1 MPARSGDGRPNRD
14 RSAFDVVI
22 YGATSFVGQILCRY
36 FVERHGTDGELRWAI
51 AGRNRDK
58 LDQVASESGADVPRI
73 VADAADDEALRSL
86 AESTEVVVSTVGP
99 YALYGSKLIAAVV
112 EAGVGYCDLTGEP
125 QWMSKMIDMH
135 HDRAVETGARVV
147 HACGFDSVPSDLG
160 VWFLQRE
167 ALARFG
173 APCSS
178 VRMGVQGAKGGFSGG
193 TAASMMNLFE
203 ETSRDPSLRHVM
215 TNPYVLAPEGERHGV
230 DQPNVTWPEHSDE
243 MNSWT
248 AAFVMAPTNTRVVL
262 RTHALAG
269 RPWGD
274 HFTYGE
280 AMMTGDGVAGRAK
293 AYALSAAMAG
303 FMGAAGIG
311 PVRSLLGRALPAPG
325 EGPSLD
331 KQRAGYYHLRFH
343 GRTDAGDTITTRVT
357 GDQDP
362 GYGSTSKILGEA
374 ACCLLERSHDADRSG
389 GGSGGVGGGFWTPA
403 TALGDGF
410 IVALTEQAGLTFDVL
425 S

>member
-1 MPARSGDGRPNRD
+1 MPSRSRARRPDTHR
-14 RSAFDVVI
+14 AEFDIVV

-36 FVERHGTDGELRWAI
+36 LVERHGTDGELRWAI

-58 LDQVASESGADVPRI
+58 LDQVAAESGAEVPRI
-73 VADAADDEALRSL
+73 VADAADADALRTL
-86 AESTEVVVSTVGP
+86 AESTEIVVSTVGP

-125 QWMSKMIDMH
+125 QWMSKMIDLH
-135 HDRAVETGARVV
+135 HERAVETGARVV

-160 VWFLQRE
+160 VWFLQRA
-167 ALARFG
+167 ALERFG

-178 VRMGVQGAKGGFSGG
+178 VRMGVKGAKGGFSGG

-215 TNPYVLAPEGERHGV
+215 TNPYVLAPEGHRRGV
-230 DQPNVTWPEHSDE
+230 DQPNVTWPEHSDDLG
-243 MNSWT
+243 SWT

-269 RPWGD
+269 HPWGD

-280 AMMTGDGVAGRAK
+280 AMMTGDGLSGRAK
-293 AYALSAAMAG
+293 AYGLSATMAG
-303 FMGAAGIG
+303 FMGAAGVG

-325 EGPSLD
+325 EGPSPD
-331 KQRAGYYHLRFH
+331 KQRAGFYDLRFH
-343 GRTDAGDTITTRVT
+343 GRTDTGDTITTRVT

-374 ACCLLERSHDADRSG
+374 AVCLLERSHDVDD
-389 GGSGGVGGGFWTPA
+389 GGVGGGFSTPA
-403 TALGDGF
+403 TALGDVF
-410 IVALTEQAGLTFDVL
+410 VDALTQHAGLTFDVL

>member
-1 MPARSGDGRPNRD
+1 MPARR
-14 RSAFDVVI
+14 AEFDVVV

-36 FVERHGTDGELRWAI
+36 LVERHGTDGDLRWAI
-51 AGRNRDK
+51 AGRSVSK
-58 LDQVASESGADVPRI
+58 LDQVAAESGADVPRI
-73 VADAADDEALRSL
+73 VADAHDADALRSL

-112 EAGVGYCDLTGEP
+112 EAGAGYCDLTGEP
-125 QWMSKMIDMH
+125 QWMSKMIDLH

-160 VWFLQRE
+160 VWHLQRE
-167 ALARFG
+167 ALERFG

-178 VRMGVQGAKGGFSGG
+178 VRMGVERAKGGFSGG

-203 ETSRDPSLRHVM
+203 ETSRNPSLRHVM
-215 TNPYVLAPEGERHGV
+215 TNPYVLTPDGDRDGV
-230 DQPNVTWPEHSDE
+230 DQPNVTWPEHSDD
-243 MNSWT
+243 MGSWM

-269 RPWGD
+269 YPWGR

-280 AMMTGDGVAGRAK
+280 AMMTGDGIAGRAK

-303 FMGAAGIG
+303 FMGAAGLG

-325 EGPSLD
+325 EGPSPD
-331 KQRAGYYHLRFH
+331 KQRAGYYDLRFH
-343 GRTDAGDTITTRVT
+343 GRTDAGDSISTRVT

-374 ACCLLERSHDADRSG
+374 AVCLLERSPESAG
-389 GGSGGVGGGFWTPA
+389 GGVAGGFWTPA

-410 IVALTEQAGLTFDVL
+410 IDELIEHAGITFDVV